1 MIQGGK
7 MSDAELIQELTR
19 RFPTLLVVGRDM
31 AGQVAVRFNGDIPL
45 CLGLASLAQSV
56 MYESLKQSQ
65 QSQPS
70 PFTI

>member
-1 MIQGGK
+1 MIRAEL
-7 MSDAELIQELTR
+7 MSDTDLIQELTR

-31 AGQVAVRFNGDIPL
+31 AGQVAVRFYGDLPL

>member
-1 MIQGGK
+1 MILAET

-19 RFPTLLVVGRDM
+19 RFPTLLVVGQDM
-31 AGQVAVRFNGDIPL
+31 AGRVVVRFNGDIPL
-45 CLGLASLAQSV
+45 CMGLASLAQSV
-56 MYESLKQSQ
+56 MCESFTQSQ